1 MTMEG
6 ESNMAETV
14 FKTLINRET
23 ISYLIFGVLT
33 TVVSIV
39 SYEAVKRLLSHKKEP
54 TPLIINIATLSSWV
68 LAVAFAYITNKLFVF
83 QSASMEMGVLFKEIS
98 AFVGARLLSLG
109 FEILWMNITTVV
121 LKWNDS
127 FCKIAAQFVIVVMNY
142 IFSKLFIF
150 K

>member
-1 MTMEG
+1 
-6 ESNMAETV
+6 MAETV
-14 FKTLINRET
+14 FNTLINRET

-83 QSASMEMGVLFKEIS
+83 QSASMEMRVLFKEIS

-109 FEILWMNITTVV
+109 FEILWMNITTVI

>member
-1 MTMEG
+1 MI
-6 ESNMAETV
+6 ETFIKALV
-14 FKTLINRET
+14 NRET

-39 SYEAVKRLLSHKKEP
+39 SYEVVKRLLAHGKEP
-54 TPLIINIATLSSWV
+54 TPLIINISTVASWI
-68 LAVAFAYITNKLFVF
+68 LAVSFAFVTNKLFVF
-83 QSASMEMGVLFKEIS
+83 QSMSMDAGVLFKEITAS
-98 AFVGARLLSLG
+98 VGARLLSLG
-109 FEILWMNITTVV
+109 FEVVWMNVTTVV

-127 FCKIAAQFVIVVMNY
+127 FCKIAAQFVIVVLNY

>member
-1 MTMEG
+1 MLDTL
-6 ESNMAETV
+6 
-14 FKTLINRET
+14 FKTFVNRET
-23 ISYLIFGVLT
+23 ISYIVFGVLT

-39 SYEAVKRLLSHKKEP
+39 SYEAVKRLISRGKEP
-54 TPLIINIATLSSWV
+54 TQLKINIATVSSWV
-68 LAVAFAYITNKLFVF
+68 LAVAFAFVTNKLFVF
-83 QSASMEMGVLFKEIS
+83 QSSSLEAGVVIRELS

-109 FEILWMNITTVV
+109 FEIVWMNITTAV

-127 FCKIAAQFVIVVMNY
+127 ICKIAAQFVIVVLNY

>member
-1 MTMEG
+1 MITEG
-6 ESNMAETV
+6 AGKMIDSV
-14 FKTLINRET
+14 FNALVNRET

-39 SYEAVKRLLSHKKEP
+39 SYEVVKRLLARGKEP
-54 TPLIINIATLSSWV
+54 TPLIINISTVASWI
-68 LAVAFAYITNKLFVF
+68 LAVSFAFVTNKLFVF
-83 QSASMEMGVLFKEIS
+83 QSMSMDGGVLFKEIT

-109 FEILWMNITTVV
+109 FEVVWMNVTTVV

-127 FCKIAAQFVIVVMNY
+127 FCKIAAQFVIVVLNY